1 MDEIN
6 RKGELIRKYI
16 LSLVYE
22 DEIPDVVNQA
32 INDLVQ
38 AAQQGVQADGAYV
51 PDASDLALKD
61 MIEKNGGAG

>member
-1 MDEIN
+1 MKEME

-22 DEIPDVVNQA
+22 DEVPDVVNQA

-38 AAQQGVQADGAYV
+38 AAQQGVQSDTRHAPDGEV
-51 PDASDLALKD
+51 ASDEV
-61 MIEKNGGAG
+61 IPF